1 MSAWVSF
8 VFFSFVLSS
17 LVLSRVANNGDV
29 DIIFLAAVPTGDGRI
44 IISFL
49 VGATTM
55 NASDVHDAAVSN
67 SNTVA

>member
-29 DIIFLAAVPTGDGRI
+29 DIFLAAVPTGDGRI
-44 IISFL
+44 IIIFV